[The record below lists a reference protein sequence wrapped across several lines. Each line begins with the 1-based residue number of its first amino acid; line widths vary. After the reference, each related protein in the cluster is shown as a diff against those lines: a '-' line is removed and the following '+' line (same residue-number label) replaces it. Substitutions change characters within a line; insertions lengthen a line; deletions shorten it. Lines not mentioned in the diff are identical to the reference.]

1 MELKKIFCFGT
12 SILIIISSLFSLSGA
27 NAAVCNTYQSDLISE
42 IEYAWKLIQSGEGA
56 DEENFDEELEGSPL
70 EVPELIQVISEFR
83 KSTRDKSLRGHLYRL
98 STHITQR
105 DNFLKRSTKTID
117 DWIED
122 LESRGIYPM
131 DQNSPAASELSEMER
146 YQQFEINDYDEK
158 IERRLVMIRNLMS
171 KNRC

>member
-83 KSTRDKSLRGHLYRL
+83 KSTRDKSLRGHLHRL
-98 STHITQR
+98 STHISQR
-105 DNFLKRSTKTID
+105 DNYLKSSNKEIW
-117 DWIED
+117 DWIDYYQE
-122 LESRGIYPM
+122 IYPNL
-131 DQNSPAASELSEMER
+131 DNSPVASELNQMER
-146 YQQFEINDYDEK
+146 YQQIEINDYDEK
-158 IERRLVMIRNLMS
+158 IDRRLMMIRKLMS